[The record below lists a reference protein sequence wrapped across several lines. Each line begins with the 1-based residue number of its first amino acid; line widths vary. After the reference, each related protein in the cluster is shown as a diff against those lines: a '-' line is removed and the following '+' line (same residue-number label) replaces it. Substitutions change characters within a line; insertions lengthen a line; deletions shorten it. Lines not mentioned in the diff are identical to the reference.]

1 MLKTVLLKTAALAV
15 ALALPLAAAPALA
28 ATLAVSTPRPVE
40 VLAKEHSSNGGLGTG
55 LATGLVLKPGLTLI
69 VDADPRDTWRLGNNT
84 PCTRTS
90 TANGLSNCY
99 GAYTLGDFTAL
110 YGSLVGRIGTGDF
123 FLIGTQFEAVVA
135 DAGELFLFAWDN
147 NKDDNSG
154 AITVVISAVPL
165 PAGGLLLLGTLGG
178 LAALQRRRG

>member
-55 LATGLVLKPGLTLI
+55 LATGLVLKPGFTLI

-165 PAGGLLLLGTLGG
+165 PAGGLLLLGALGG
-178 LAALQRRRG
+178 IAALQRRRG